1 MQINAQKLVEID
13 TNCNLKEIY
22 MLTKQAK
29 IECQYLLDKINDAL
43 KNGQIAT
50 EKRNEF
56 IEKRL
61 GLIEAIKEME
71 RLEKECER

>member
-1 MQINAQKLVEID
+1 
-13 TNCNLKEIY
+13 

-43 KNGQIAT
+43 KNGQIAP

-56 IEKRL
+56 IEKRV